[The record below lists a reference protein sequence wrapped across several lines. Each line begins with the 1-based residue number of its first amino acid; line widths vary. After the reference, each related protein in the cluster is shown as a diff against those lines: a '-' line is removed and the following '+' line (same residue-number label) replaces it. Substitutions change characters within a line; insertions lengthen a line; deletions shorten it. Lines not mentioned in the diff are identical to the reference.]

1 VADGKV
7 EPFDG
12 DLDDYAKWL
21 RSRATTRKTAAVA
34 SAPADAPVQGS
45 AKERRKQSAEERE
58 KEKPLRA
65 RVKKIESLIE
75 SMDKELVAIEVKL
88 ADPAVYEGST
98 AELMKL
104 GQRQAE
110 LRGDKEAL
118 ELEWLGILEQI
129 EA

>member
-1 VADGKV
+1 M
-7 EPFDG
+7 
-12 DLDDYAKWL
+12 
-21 RSRATTRKTAAVA
+21 
-34 SAPADAPVQGS
+34 
-45 AKERRKQSAEERE
+45 
-58 KEKPLRA
+58 
-65 RVKKIESLIE
+65 KKIESLIE

-98 AELMKL
+98 AELMRL

-110 LRGDKEAL
+110 LRGEKESL

>member
-1 VADGKV
+1 
-7 EPFDG
+7 
-12 DLDDYAKWL
+12 
-21 RSRATTRKTAAVA
+21 
-34 SAPADAPVQGS
+34 VQES

-98 AELMKL
+98 AELMRL

-110 LRGDKEAL
+110 LRGEKESL